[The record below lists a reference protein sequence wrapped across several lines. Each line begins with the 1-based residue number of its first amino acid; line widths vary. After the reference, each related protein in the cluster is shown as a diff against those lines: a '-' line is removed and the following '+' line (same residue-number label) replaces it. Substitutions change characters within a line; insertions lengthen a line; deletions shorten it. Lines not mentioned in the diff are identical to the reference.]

1 MKVCMIVNNVMTE
14 REPYTTTVLAHKM
27 HNRKH
32 EVFYMGIEDLSYYP
46 EGNAGGRAAKADE
59 NKKFRTRVSY
69 LENLKA
75 NYPNKEKILFRDI
88 DIVLLRN
95 DPAEEDKTRAW
106 ARVAGISFGQM
117 AIQEGVIVLN
127 DANGLSHAL
136 NKIYFQ
142 QFPQEVRPETIIS
155 RSYKEIN
162 EFFLANKKSIIVKP
176 LFGSG
181 GRSVF
186 QVNED
191 NIKNLKQMIE
201 AIGQEGYVVAQEFVP
216 ESVSGDTRVFLMN
229 GSILKYKGK
238 YAAVKRET
246 AADDIRS
253 NLHAGGAAKP
263 AVITDE
269 ILKIAELVRP
279 NLIRDGMFFVGLDII
294 GSKLIEVNVFSA
306 GGLFSASKFA
316 DVDFPEYIIQN
327 LEHKVYLKSIY
338 KGQISNRRLA
348 TM

>member
-1 MKVCMIVNNVMTE
+1 MKVCMVVNNISTE

-27 HNRKH
+27 HNRQH
-32 EVFYMGIEDLSYYP
+32 EVFYIGIEDLAYYP
-46 EGNAGGRAAKADE
+46 EGCAGGRAVKAD
-59 NKKFRTRVSY
+59 NKKFRTRSSY

-75 NYPNKEKILFRDI
+75 NVDKKEKLLFRDI

-117 AIQEGVIVLN
+117 AIEEGVIVLN

-142 QFPQEVRPETIIS
+142 QFPKEVRPETIIT

-162 EFFLANKKSIIVKP
+162 EFFLENNKNIVVKP

-191 NIKNLKQMIE
+191 NVKNLKQMIE
-201 AIGQEGYVVAQEFVP
+201 AIGQEGYVVAQQFIP
-216 ESVSGDTRVFLMN
+216 ESVKGDTRVFMMN
-229 GSILKYKGK
+229 GKILQYKGK
-238 YAAVKRET
+238 YAAVQRTT

-253 NLHAGGAAKP
+253 NLHAGGEANP

-269 ILKIAELVRP
+269 IIKITEQVSP

-294 GSKLIEVNVFSA
+294 GSKLVEVNVFSA
-306 GGLFSASKFA
+306 GGLLSASKFA
-316 DVDFPEYIIQN
+316 DVDFTEHIIQS
-327 LEHKVYLKSIY
+327 LEHKVYLKSLYQEKIT
-338 KGQISNRRLA
+338 NRMLA

>member
-1 MKVCMIVNNVMTE
+1 MKVCMIVNNILTE
-14 REPYTTTVLAHKM
+14 REPYTTTVMAQKM

-32 EVFYMGIEDLSYYP
+32 DVFYMGIEDMSYFP
-46 EGNAGGRAAKADE
+46 EGYAGGRAVRAD
-59 NKKFRTRVSY
+59 NKKFRTKDSY

-75 NYPNKEKILFRDI
+75 NIAKKERLLFRDI
-88 DIVLLRN
+88 DVVLLRN

-117 AIQEGVIVLN
+117 AIEEDVIVLN

-142 QFPQEVRPETIIS
+142 QFPKEVRPETIIS
-155 RSYKEIN
+155 RNYREIN
-162 EFFLANKKSIIVKP
+162 DFFLSNNKNIVVKP

-201 AIGQEGYVVAQEFVP
+201 AIGQEGYVVAQEYIP
-216 ESVSGDTRVFLMN
+216 ESVNGDTRVFMMN

-238 YAAVKRET
+238 YAAVKRTT
-246 AADDIRS
+246 ASDDIRS
-253 NLHAGGAAKP
+253 NLHAGGEAKP
-263 AVITDE
+263 AVINE
-269 ILKIAELVRP
+269 QILKITEQVRP

-306 GGLFSASKFA
+306 GGLYSASKFA
-316 DVDFPEYIIQN
+316 GVDFTECIIQA
-327 LEHKVYLKSIY
+327 LEHKIYLKSLYQGKIT
-338 KGQISNRRLA
+338 NRRLA
-348 TM
+348 TL

>member
-1 MKVCMIVNNVMTE
+1 MKICMVVNNIATE
-14 REPYTTTVLAHKM
+14 REPYTTTVLAHKL
-27 HNRKH
+27 HNRQH
-32 EVFYMGIEDLSYYP
+32 EVYYMGIEDLAYYP
-46 EGNAGGRAAKADE
+46 EGCAGGRAVRAE
-59 NKKFRTRVSY
+59 NKKFRTRASY
-69 LENLKA
+69 LDNLKA
-75 NYPNKEKILFRDI
+75 RVTGREKLLFKDI
-88 DIVLLRN
+88 DIVMLRN

-117 AIQEGVIVLN
+117 AIEEGVIVLN

-142 QFPQEVRPETIIS
+142 QFPKEVRPETIIT
-155 RSYKEIN
+155 RDYREIN
-162 EFFLANKKSIIVKP
+162 DFFLANSKSIIVKP

-216 ESVSGDTRVFLMN
+216 ESVEGDTRVFLLN

-238 YAAVKRET
+238 YAAVKRTT

-253 NLHAGGAAKP
+253 NLHAGGEAKP

-269 ILKIAELVRP
+269 IIRITEAVHP
-279 NLIRDGMFFVGLDII
+279 NLVRDGMFLVGLDII
-294 GSKLIEVNVFSA
+294 GSKLIEINVFSP
-306 GGLFSASKFA
+306 GGLLSASKFTE
-316 DVDFPEYIIQN
+316 VDFTELIIQS
-327 LEHKVYLKSIY
+327 LEHKIYLKNLYHGKIT
-338 KGQISNRRLA
+338 NRRLA
-348 TM
+348 TL

>member
-1 MKVCMIVNNVMTE
+1 MKICMIVNNILTE
-14 REPYTTTVLAHKM
+14 REPYTTTVMAHKM

-32 EVFYMGIEDLSYYP
+32 EVYYIGIEDLSYYP
-46 EGNAGGRAAKADE
+46 EGNAGGRAIKAD
-59 NKKFRTRVSY
+59 NKKFRTRSSY

-75 NYPNKEKILFRDI
+75 NIVNKERLLFKDI
-88 DIVLLRN
+88 DIVMLRN

-117 AIQEGVIVLN
+117 AIEEGVIVLN

-142 QFPQEVRPETIIS
+142 QFPKEVRPETIIS
-155 RSYKEIN
+155 RNTKEIN
-162 EFFLANKKSIIVKP
+162 EFFLANNKSIVVKP

-191 NIKNLKQMIE
+191 NVKNLKQMIE
-201 AIGQEGYVVAQEFVP
+201 AIGQEGYVVAQEFIP
-216 ESVSGDTRVFLMN
+216 ESVNGDTRVFMMN

-238 YAAVKRET
+238 YAAVKRTT

-253 NLHAGGAAKP
+253 NLHAGGEAKP
-263 AVITDE
+263 AAVSEE
-269 ILKIAELVRP
+269 ILKITEIVRP

-316 DVDFPEYIIQN
+316 DVDFTEFIIQS
-327 LEHKVYLKSIY
+327 LEHKIYIKSLYMGKIT
-338 KGQISNRRLA
+338 NRRIA

>member
-1 MKVCMIVNNVMTE
+1 MIVNNVMTE

-27 HNRKH
+27 HNLMH
-32 EVFYMGIEDLSYYP
+32 EVYYMGIEDLSYYP
-46 EGNAGGRAAKADE
+46 EGHAGGRAVMADK
-59 NKKFRTRVSY
+59 KKFRNRGSY
-69 LENLKA
+69 LESLKA
-75 NYPNKEKILFRDI
+75 NVPDKERLLFKDI
-88 DIVLLRN
+88 DIVMLRN

-117 AIQEGVIVLN
+117 AIEEGVIVLN

-142 QFPQEVRPETIIS
+142 QFPKEVRPETLIS
-155 RSYKEIN
+155 RNYKEIN
-162 EFFLANKKSIIVKP
+162 DFFLANKKNIVVKP

-186 QVNED
+186 QVKDD

-201 AIGQEGYVVAQEFVP
+201 AIGQEGYVVAQEHVA
-216 ESVSGDTRVFLMN
+216 ESVEGDTRVFMMN
-229 GSILKYKGK
+229 GSILKHKGK
-238 YAAVKRET
+238 YAAVKRIT

-253 NLHAGGAAKP
+253 NLHAGGEAKP

-269 ILKIAELVRP
+269 ILKIAEIVRP

-306 GGLFSASKFA
+306 GGLLSASKFT
-316 DVDFPEYIIQN
+316 DVAFSEHIIET
-327 LEHKVYLKSIY
+327 LEHKVYLKNLYNGNITNR
-338 KGQISNRRLA
+338 QIA

>member
-1 MKVCMIVNNVMTE
+1 MKICMIVNNILTE

-32 EVFYMGIEDLSYYP
+32 DVFYMGIEDLSYYP
-46 EGNAGGRAAKADE
+46 EGYAGGRAIQADH
-59 NKKFRTRVSY
+59 KKFRTRASY
-69 LENLKA
+69 LENLQAKGA
-75 NYPNKEKILFRDI
+75 KREQLLFRDI
-88 DIVLLRN
+88 DIVMLRN

-117 AIQEGVIVLN
+117 AIEEGVIVLN

-142 QFPQEVRPETIIS
+142 QFPKEVRPETIIT
-155 RSYKEIN
+155 RNHKEIN
-162 EFFLANKKSIIVKP
+162 DFFLANNKSIVVKP

-191 NIKNLKQMIE
+191 NVKNLKQMIE
-201 AIGQEGYVVAQEFVP
+201 AIGQEGYVVAQEFIP
-216 ESVSGDTRVFLMN
+216 ESVNGDTRVFLLN

-238 YAAVKRET
+238 YAAVRRTT

-253 NLHAGGAAKP
+253 NLHAGGEAKP

-269 ILKIAELVRP
+269 IVRIAEAVRP
-279 NLIRDGMFFVGLDII
+279 NLVRDGMFFTGLDII
-294 GSKLIEVNVFSA
+294 GSKLIEINVFSP
-306 GGLFSASKFA
+306 GGLLSASKFT
-316 DVDFPEYIIQN
+316 DVEFSDYIIQS
-327 LEHKVYLKSIY
+327 LEHKIYLKALYQGKITN
-338 KGQISNRRLA
+338 KRLA
-348 TM
+348 IL

>member
-1 MKVCMIVNNVMTE
+1 MKVCMIVNNILTE
-14 REPYTTTVLAHKM
+14 REPYTTTVIAHKM
-27 HNRKH
+27 HNRRH
-32 EVFYMGIEDLSYYP
+32 DVFYMGIEDLSFFP
-46 EGNAGGRAAKADE
+46 EGYAGGLATRAE
-59 NKKFRTRVSY
+59 NKKFRNKGSY
-69 LENLKA
+69 LENLKK
-75 NYPNKEKILFRDI
+75 NIETKERLLFRDF

-117 AIQEGVIVLN
+117 AIEEDVMVLN

-142 QFPQEVRPETIIS
+142 QFPKEVRPETIIT
-155 RSYKEIN
+155 RSYNEIKD
-162 EFFLANKKSIIVKP
+162 FFLSNNKSIVVKP

-201 AIGQEGYVVAQEFVP
+201 AIGQEGYVVAQEFIP
-216 ESVSGDTRVFLMN
+216 ESVNGDTRVFMMN
-229 GSILKYKGK
+229 GSILKHKGK
-238 YAAVKRET
+238 YAAVKRTT
-246 AADDIRS
+246 AANDIRS
-253 NLHAGGAAKP
+253 NLHAGGEAKP
-263 AVITDE
+263 AVINEE
-269 ILKIAELVRP
+269 ILKITELVRP

-316 DVDFPEYIIQN
+316 DVDFTESIIHA
-327 LEHKVYLKSIY
+327 LEHKIYLKSLYQGKIT
-338 KGQISNRRLA
+338 NRRLA
-348 TM
+348 TL

>member
-1 MKVCMIVNNVMTE
+1 MKVCMIVNNITTE

-27 HNRKH
+27 HNRSH
-32 EVFYMGIEDLSYYP
+32 EIFYMGIEDLSWYP
-46 EGNAGGRAAKADE
+46 EGCAGGRAVKAE
-59 NKKFRTRVSY
+59 SKKFRTRASY
-69 LENLKA
+69 LEAIKA
-75 NYPNKEKILFRDI
+75 EVPNKEKLLFKDI
-88 DIVLLRN
+88 DIVMLRN

-117 AIQEGVIVLN
+117 AIEEGVIVLN

-142 QFPQEVRPETIIS
+142 QFPKEVRPETIIS
-155 RSYKEIN
+155 RSFKEIN
-162 EFFLANKKSIIVKP
+162 EFFLATKKSIVVKP

-216 ESVSGDTRVFLMN
+216 ESVVGDTRVFLLN
-229 GSILKYKGK
+229 GSILQHKGK
-238 YAAVKRET
+238 YAAVQRTT
-246 AADDIRS
+246 ASDDIRS
-253 NLHAGGAAKP
+253 NLHAGGEAKP

-269 ILKIAELVRP
+269 ILRIAEAVRP
-279 NLIRDGMFFVGLDII
+279 NLVRDGMFLVGLDII
-294 GSKLIEVNVFSA
+294 GSKLIEINVFSP
-306 GGLFSASKFA
+306 GGLLSASKFA
-316 DVDFPEYIIQN
+316 EVDFADHIIESM
-327 LEHKVYLKSIY
+327 EHKIY
-338 KGQISNRRLA
+338 FKNLYQGKITNRRLA
-348 TM
+348 TL

>member
-1 MKVCMIVNNVMTE
+1 MKVCMIVNNIATE

-32 EVFYMGIEDLSYYP
+32 EIYYMGIEDLSYYP
-46 EGNAGGRAAKADE
+46 EGNAGGRAVKAE
-59 NKKFRTRVSY
+59 NKKFRTRLSY

-75 NYPNKEKILFRDI
+75 NIPNKERLMFKDI
-88 DIVLLRN
+88 DIVMLRN

-117 AIQEGVIVLN
+117 AIEEGVIVLN

-142 QFPQEVRPETIIS
+142 QFPKEVRPETIIS
-155 RSYKEIN
+155 RSFKEIN
-162 EFFLANKKSIIVKP
+162 EFFLATNKSIVVKP

-201 AIGQEGYVVAQEFVP
+201 AIGHEGYVVAQEFIP
-216 ESVSGDTRVFLMN
+216 ESVNGDTRVFLMN

-238 YAAVKRET
+238 YAAVKRTT

-253 NLHAGGAAKP
+253 NLHAGGEAKP

-269 ILKIAELVRP
+269 ILRIAEAVRP
-279 NLIRDGMFFVGLDII
+279 NLIRDGMFLVGLDII
-294 GSKLIEVNVFSA
+294 GSKLIEINVFSP
-306 GGLFSASKFA
+306 GGLLSACKFTE
-316 DVDFPEYIIQN
+316 VDFPELIIET
-327 LEHKVYLKSIY
+327 LEHKIYLKNLYNGKIT
-338 KGQISNRRLA
+338 NRRLA
-348 TM
+348 VL